1 MTGVLVVKLGG
12 STLGSHDTSLADI
25 ASIQAAGRP
34 VVVVHGGGS
43 IVSEWLAAR
52 GLEAHFV
59 RGLRATDA
67 PSLEV
72 VVAVLC
78 GLVNKRLA
86 AELAAL
92 GLRAL
97 GLSGADSAIIRAR
110 RFDPELGF
118 VGQIEAVD
126 AGALR
131 SLLDAGFLPVLAPVA
146 VEPGDG
152 GQLLNTN
159 ADTCAGEVA
168 AALGADD
175 LVLLTD
181 VPGVLVQGE
190 VVPEVT
196 AAAGARLLTDGTVAG
211 GMIPKLEAALRAA
224 TAGCRAWII
233 DGRQAGALPAAL
245 EGGAAGTRVVPGRR

>member
-1 MTGVLVVKLGG
+1 MTGALVVKLGG

-25 ASIQAAGRP
+25 AAIYTAGRP

-43 IVSEWLAAR
+43 LVSEWLAAR
-52 GLEAHFV
+52 GLQPRFV

-67 PSLEV
+67 QSLEV

-86 AELAAL
+86 AELAAF
-92 GLRAL
+92 GAPAA
-97 GLSGADSAIIRAR
+97 GLSGADGGIIRAR

-126 AGALR
+126 GERLTRLTA
-131 SLLDAGFLPVLAPVA
+131 AGFLPVLAPIA
-146 VEPGDG
+146 LENGDG
-152 GQLLNTN
+152 PPQLLNTN

-168 AALGADD
+168 AALGAQD
-175 LVLLTD
+175 LVFLTD
-181 VPGVLVQGE
+181 VPGVLADGE
-190 VVPEVT
+190 VLPEVT
-196 AAAGARLLTDGTVAG
+196 AASARRLLAEGTVAG

-224 TAGCRAWII
+224 AAGCRTWIV
-233 DGRQAGALPAAL
+233 DGREAGALPAAL
-245 EGGAAGTRVVPGRR
+245 EGGGSGTRVVPAS